1 MGPPRMEERAEHG
14 GGAAGW
20 GAPDGRMDQ
29 REERGRSGGGS
40 RRKRRKTRDER
51 QRAMRCAMALKG
63 VLEHGG
69 RPASGTAAREGLFLS
84 QEGRGRFNNEL
95 TCSQSYPWTS
105 ARELWR
111 AGAPSSP
118 RFASPLQPKTTFPK
132 ISERTLWTLG
142 AAGGLLAAEPGG
154 VGARG
159 SRIHSVRDTR
169 PPESTA
175 AFSRCAFR
183 ALSVPSDRN
192 RSPRG
197 ASAGQVSWRER
208 LGRGG
213 GGVRAVGGDPSGH

>member
-1 MGPPRMEERAEHG
+1 MEHITITYQRERVG
-14 GGAAGW
+14 
-20 GAPDGRMDQ
+20 DGR
-29 REERGRSGGGS
+29 RRGRPRG
-40 RRKRRKTRDER
+40 
-51 QRAMRCAMALKG
+51 
-63 VLEHGG
+63 
-69 RPASGTAAREGLFLS
+69 REGLFLS
-84 QEGRGRFNNEL
+84 DQEGRGRFNNEI
-95 TCSQSYPWTS
+95 TCSSRSYSWPS
-105 ARELWR
+105 DRDLWR
-111 AGAPSSP
+111 AGAPSLP

-132 ISERTLWTLG
+132 ISERTLWALLG